1 MARIYIEPSRVKR
14 TAQDELDLSRVL
26 NALAQEVDSI
36 RSNMRYKIT
45 GRAQIA
51 ERLRQVSEQIVAEA
65 GAARNMGNGLQQ
77 IVAWYEKTENSNR
90 DSQVAE
96 KTKVRK
102 DTETE
107 SVDWWEILKKLIK
120 PALGPYAL
128 LTTLP
133 DILND
138 KPGSFVKY
146 LFEAIEGGSKIFAA
160 KGDTTV
166 EWLRDLFK
174 ISTNTKTWDE
184 TFLDKLGQFDSV
196 PHAVG
201 TVANWATKLIDSF
214 VKNTEEFGGEWCA
227 RFWEETVTEAGI
239 KVLEGAAVTAGV
251 VAVIG
256 GASGIV
262 IGVAAAGATLLVDWG
277 LDSLVSWATGGSE
290 TSWIEYVSDR
300 VCDNIDALRET
311 VGPTVEKA
319 GQVISDGIDA
329 VVDTGRKVVD
339 SVKDGISNIFSGKWF
354 PSLAN

>member
-77 IVAWYEKTENSNR
+77 IVAWYEKTENGNR

-146 LFEAIEGGSKIFAA
+146 LLKADPKY
-160 KGDTTV
+160 
-166 EWLRDLFK
+166 LR
-174 ISTNTKTWDE
+174 
-184 TFLDKLGQFDSV
+184 
-196 PHAVG
+196 
-201 TVANWATKLIDSF
+201 
-214 VKNTEEFGGEWCA
+214 
-227 RFWEETVTEAGI
+227 
-239 KVLEGAAVTAGV
+239 
-251 VAVIG
+251 
-256 GASGIV
+256 
-262 IGVAAAGATLLVDWG
+262 
-277 LDSLVSWATGGSE
+277 
-290 TSWIEYVSDR
+290 
-300 VCDNIDALRET
+300 
-311 VGPTVEKA
+311 
-319 GQVISDGIDA
+319 
-329 VVDTGRKVVD
+329 RKV
-339 SVKDGISNIFSGKWF
+339 IQQ
-354 PSLAN
+354 